1 MTGDHAT
8 TGNHGMTGEYS
19 TTDGEANSTDVDPH
33 SASVDPRS
41 ASFDPHSTDA
51 DPHSTGVDDRDG
63 RGLHRSVRRWHTP
76 KSDGHTVTTYAPPDT
91 MDSVARNGYEDAADG
106 HGTTPREN

>member
-19 TTDGEANSTDVDPH
+19 TTDGEANSTDV
-33 SASVDPRS
+33 
-41 ASFDPHSTDA
+41 